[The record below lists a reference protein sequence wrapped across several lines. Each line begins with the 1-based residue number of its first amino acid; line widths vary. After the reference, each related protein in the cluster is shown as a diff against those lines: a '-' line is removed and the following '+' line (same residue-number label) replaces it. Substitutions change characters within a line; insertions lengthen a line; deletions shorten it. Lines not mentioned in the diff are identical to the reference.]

1 VSENFENELRDIASA
16 LETAAKQAGLSPEIT
31 GVAASVTPD
40 EPIRSSA
47 EDRLN
52 RSDFAAELARAILQ
66 FDRTESVVV
75 GIHGRWGTG
84 KTSLLNLIHE
94 KLQQVSPEAPI
105 IFRFNPWGFSDQEQ
119 LTMKFFGEMAAFLRL
134 HLSIPSL
141 AAISDS
147 VEAYG
152 EVLSPLAR
160 LIFPR
165 ATEAVRVGWKWLR
178 KLKPGPPRTA
188 AELKDRINSGL
199 QQSGLKF
206 IIMIDDIDRLNAAE
220 IRQTFQLIKLNA
232 NFSNTVYVVAFD
244 KRPVEKA
251 LKQVSPGPPREYLEK
266 IIQVSFS
273 LPPIA
278 ETTLT
283 EIIFTTFN
291 EIMTSLGIQNVNMQ
305 RFGNMFHSGFR
316 ASFKTIR
323 DANRYFNL
331 FRFVLNLIRRD
342 TNFIDLAA
350 IEALALFYPN
360 LYQAIEANGEL
371 FAGGWGGLNERRE
384 KEGERRKYDKIFS
397 HLRGPRRDAAISL
410 CTFLFPKLEWI
421 YGPSNTI
428 YGSES
433 EKQWQKRKRVAASKY
448 FPYYFQLAVP
458 TTEVSQSE
466 LDRAIEETKSVGA
479 FVEVLHRFKNS
490 QRFSA
495 FIDRLRE
502 HLGSLERT
510 QLLVI
515 LESIFV
521 FGDEIETES
530 AVLFGVISEYIRFG
544 MWLLLDVLD
553 VLGAD
558 RFKLLCDA
566 MRGRPAVFTI
576 SDVTVMFD
584 RVISGANDSAR
595 LRSRFPELNSD
606 IVAEMKKIS
615 VDAIELAVRENRL
628 QTAPRL
634 GAVLYRWREWG
645 DAKRVSDWVA
655 STFLRSP
662 EGAVSFAMAFAYTIT
677 SASVTDKVAKSR
689 ISVQVK
695 DMGQLADLNV
705 IAKLLEDAPDDKLT
719 DKQREAKARFL
730 STKAKLD
737 LGENPDDRFP
747 FDDDTVE

>member
-141 AAISDS
+141 VAISDS

-152 EVLSPLAR
+152 EMLSPLAR

-178 KLKPGPPRTA
+178 KLKPGPPRTST
-188 AELKDRINSGL
+188 ELKDRINSGL
-199 QQSGLKF
+199 RQSGLKF

-232 NFSNTVYVVAFD
+232 NFSNTVYVIAFD

-251 LKQVSPGPPREYLEK
+251 LKQVSPGPAKEYLEK
-266 IIQVSFS
+266 IIQISFS

-283 EIIFTTFN
+283 EIILTTFN
-291 EIMTSLGIQNVNMQ
+291 EIITSLGIQNVNMQ

-331 FRFVLNLIRRD
+331 FRFVLNLMRRD

-350 IEALALFYPN
+350 IEALAVFYPN
-360 LYQAIEANGEL
+360 LYQAIEANDEL
-371 FAGGWGGLNERRE
+371 FAGAWGGLNERRE
-384 KEGERRKYDKIFS
+384 KETERKKYDKIFS
-397 HLRGPRRDAAISL
+397 YLRSPRRDAAISL

-433 EKQWQKRKRVAASKY
+433 EKQWQKQKRVAASKY

-458 TTEVSQSE
+458 PTEVSQSE
-466 LDRAIEETKSVGA
+466 LDRAIEETKSVTA
-479 FVEVLHRFKNS
+479 FVEVLRRFKDS
-490 QRFSA
+490 QRFSP

-502 HLGSLERT
+502 HLGSLEPA

-521 FGDEIETES
+521 FGDELETES

-544 MWLLLDVLD
+544 MWLLFDILD
-553 VLGAD
+553 VLGTN
-558 RFKLLCDA
+558 RFNLLCDA
-566 MRGRPAVFTI
+566 MHGRPAVFTI

-584 RVISGANDSAR
+584 RVISGAKDSAQ
-595 LRSRFPELNSD
+595 LRSRYPELSGE
-606 IVAEMKKIS
+606 IVAQMKKIS
-615 VDAIELAVRENRL
+615 LDAIELAVRENRL
-628 QTAPRL
+628 QTVPRL
-634 GAVLYRWREWG
+634 RAVLYRWREWG

-662 EGAVSFAMAFAYTIT
+662 EGAVAFAVAFAYTIT

-689 ISVQVK
+689 LTVQVK
-695 DMGQLADLNV
+695 EMGQLADLDV
-705 IAKLLEDAPDDKLT
+705 IAKLLRDASDDKLT

-737 LGENPDDRFP
+737 AGENPDDRFP